1 MFTVT
6 ATKKFKY
13 EENVS
18 YWYRYSV
25 DVSTNLGNVSS
36 TSFSMPPSSDFLANE
51 STLRLD
57 ADLVIRF
64 NNPCEGSLKFHNV
77 SLSHDPRKYNPE
89 FPDRAGS
96 EFKKNLERFA
106 LKFAYDDGRI
116 GELCPD
122 KRDPVWA
129 LNLKRG
135 VLSTLQ
141 NSMHRLDVDY
151 RAEELDVNGICE
163 TNYRFHEARQTS
175 LVVKKTKN
183 LSNCMHGPKHF
194 SVIRSNAYKSPRSG
208 AHGPRHPLLESR
220 SDCELTID
228 HNVYEKIVCNEFH
241 VLVPLSSG
249 STGARTE
256 STTTLR
262 LTKELKD
269 DYSYGNEYEQ
279 SDNYGADQEEDEE
292 EQEKYEKDRHSR
304 ARRTNLL
311 YDYSKTPRT
320 IHGEL
325 RSARD
330 LLKTMCRLGVSTD
343 ELQQRFPETF
353 TAFIQS
359 ARLLDYSSLSQLFV
373 RAHGIC
379 KTGK

>member
-1 MFTVT
+1 MR
-6 ATKKFKY
+6 ADKKFKY
-13 EENVS
+13 EKDVS

-36 TSFSMPPSSDFLANE
+36 SSLPDFLGNE

-57 ADLVIRF
+57 TDLVVRF
-64 NNPCEGSLKFHNV
+64 NSPCEGSLKFENA

-89 FPDRAGS
+89 FPDRAGA
-96 EFKKNLERFA
+96 EFKVNLERFP
-106 LKFAYDDGRI
+106 LRFAFDDGRI
-116 GELCPD
+116 EELCPD

-135 VLSTLQ
+135 VLSMLQ
-141 NSMHRLDVDY
+141 NTMHRFDVDY
-151 RAEELDVNGICE
+151 RANELDVNGICE
-163 TNYRFHEARQTS
+163 TSYRFHEVRQTS
-175 LVVKKTKN
+175 LIVKKTKN
-183 LSNCMHGPKHF
+183 LSNCLHGAKHF
-194 SVIRSNAYKSPRSG
+194 SVIRSNGYRRSDARG
-208 AHGPRHPLLESR
+208 SRHPLLESR

-241 VLVPLSSG
+241 LLVPLSSG
-249 STGARTE
+249 NTGARTE
-256 STTTLR
+256 STTTLQ
-262 LTKELKD
+262 LIKESRN
-269 DYSYGNEYEQ
+269 DYSYGDEYEQ
-279 SDNYGADQEEDEE
+279 SDDYGATQEEDE
-292 EQEKYEKDRHSR
+292 QKDEKDKHGRGSNR
-304 ARRTNLL
+304 TKRTNLL
-311 YDYSKTPRT
+311 YDYSKTLKT
-320 IHGEL
+320 VHGEL

-330 LLKTMCRLGVSTD
+330 LLKTMCRLGTNVD
-343 ELQQRFPETF
+343 ELQQRFSETF